1 MRGVKYP
8 SRGPP
13 YISSLLTVG
22 DLAITSPP
30 PQAQLRL
37 CLPATRS
44 VHLTVP
50 NEYTS
55 HLGVV
60 LRTFIQQESKH
71 IVCAC
76 GP

>member
-1 MRGVKYP
+1 MVFTCVVLNIRVVVHP
-8 SRGPP
+8 IFPHQP
-13 YISSLLTVG
+13 LLTVG

-60 LRTFIQQESKH
+60 LCTFIQH
-71 IVCAC
+71 
-76 GP
+76 